1 MVPFQMPA
9 LRLFSPYLLECFF
22 LHELGARLIV
32 FLSISTI
39 TIMLW
44 NFHVPDPLVIIQQL
58 LWSPLL
64 RTLDFIL
71 IVLQVPICR

>member
-1 MVPFQMPA
+1 M
-9 LRLFSPYLLECFF
+9 FF

-32 FLSISTI
+32 FLSNSTV

-44 NFHVPDPLVIIQQL
+44 NFNVPDPLVIIQQL